1 MLHCSKPIRGTI
13 LSLLGGIAWGLSAAC
28 AQYLF
33 IHNQTDATWLTA
45 IRMIVS
51 GAVLLMGL
59 LIRHPSNYLLQIFK
73 QKKDVLQLLAFAI
86 IGLMLCQYTYFLTV
100 LYTNAGTATTL
111 QYTCPIIIM
120 IYTSF
125 KQRKFPGLINIG
137 TILLVVFG
145 IFLLVNH
152 GNIGEM
158 AISSKGL
165 TFGLLSAITVAI
177 YTILPESLIQKYGS
191 LLITGYG
198 MLFGGLALGGIGQ
211 IWKIPTHFNGKE
223 FFILLV
229 IIFIGTLFAFT
240 AFLQGVADIGPVKS
254 ILLASVEPISAT
266 FFSIIWLDTAVLK
279 INLIGCGCVL
289 AAVFIYILHDNHSKK

>member
-1 MLHCSKPIRGTI
+1 MNRYSNVIRGTI
-13 LSLLGGIAWGLSAAC
+13 LSLSGGIAWGLSAVC

-33 IHNQTDATWLTA
+33 IHCQTNATWLTS
-45 IRMIVS
+45 IRMIAS
-51 GAVLLMGL
+51 GILLLIGL
-59 LIRHPSNYLLQIFK
+59 LIRYRTNYLLQIFK
-73 QKKDVLQLLAFAI
+73 QKKDVVQLLTFAI
-86 IGLMLCQYTYFLTV
+86 VGLMLCQYTYFLTV

-111 QYTCPIIIM
+111 QYTCPILIM
-120 IYTSF
+120 IYSSI

-165 TFGLLSAITVAI
+165 VFGLLSAVTVAI
-177 YTILPESLIQKYGS
+177 YTIIPERLIKKYGS
-191 LLITGYG
+191 LLVTGYG

-211 IWKIPTHFNGKE
+211 IWKIPTSFNGKE
-223 FFILLV
+223 FLILLV

-266 FFSIIWLDTAVLK
+266 VISIFWLNTPIVGID
-279 INLIGCGCVL
+279 LIGCGCVL
-289 AAVFIYILHDNHSKK
+289 AAVFIYILHDNYSTN